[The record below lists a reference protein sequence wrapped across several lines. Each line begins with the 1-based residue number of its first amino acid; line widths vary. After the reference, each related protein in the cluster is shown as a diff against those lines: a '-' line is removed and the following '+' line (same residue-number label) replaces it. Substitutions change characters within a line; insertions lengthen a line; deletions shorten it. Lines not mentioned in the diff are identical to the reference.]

1 MKLIVSNSII
11 AALGL
16 AMSFHAG
23 ADGRQK
29 LSEMTSKPDETLA
42 SFAQKVGTEL
52 RGFAKNGNQ
61 ACAAI
66 SFDPAGGV
74 QKISMFMDG
83 ATPDCATQD
92 ENTYS
97 VHVNTNAKISVGWR
111 EFVSQDNEKL
121 EDFLLR
127 ISPLAEQFTVMTGW
141 EVCGFVAQGKNG
153 QYGLRLSSNRGAIS
167 CNISSNNVPFGMTA
181 MRMTYHT
188 HPEGNARPTAADA
201 EFYADNPA
209 TSGRMVKVGKPV
221 KIGIGNKGSDIFS
234 DGDYAA
240 PGYLAAEGKLMY
252 QEGKGSERDVGTFA
266 RRQK

>member
-23 ADGRQK
+23 ADNRQA
-29 LSEMTSKPDETLA
+29 LAEMSSKPNETLSA
-42 SFAQKVGTEL
+42 FAQKVGADL
-52 RGFAKNGNQ
+52 RPFAKNGNQ
-61 ACAAI
+61 ACAAV
-66 SFDPAGGV
+66 SFNPDGGV
-74 QKISMFMDG
+74 HKISMFLEG
-83 ATPDCATQD
+83 SNPDCATQD

-111 EFVSQDNEKL
+111 EFVSQENENL
-121 EDFLLR
+121 DDFLLR
-127 ISPLAEQFTVMTGW
+127 ISPIAEQFTVMTGW

-153 QYGLRLSSNRGAIS
+153 QYGVRLSSTRGAIS
-167 CNISSNNVPFGMTA
+167 CSMSSNNVPFGMTA
-181 MRMTYHT
+181 MRLTYHT

-221 KIGIGNKGSDIFS
+221 KIGVGAQGSDMFS

-240 PGYLAAEGKLMY
+240 PGYLAAEGKLLH
-252 QEGKGSERDVGTFA
+252 QEGKGSERDVGTYI
-266 RRQK
+266 RR